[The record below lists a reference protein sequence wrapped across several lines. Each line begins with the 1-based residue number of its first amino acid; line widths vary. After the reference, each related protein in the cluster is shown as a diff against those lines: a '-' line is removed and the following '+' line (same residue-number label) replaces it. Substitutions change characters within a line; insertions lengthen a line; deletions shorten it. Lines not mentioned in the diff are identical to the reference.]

1 MLYQTV
7 FERYEIKYMISKEEK
22 EKILDLFSGHMVL
35 DQYGRTNIRNVY
47 YDTENHR
54 LIRRSLEKPFYKEK
68 LRTRS
73 YNPVGKDDMIFIELK
88 KKYNSV
94 VYKRRMAMAEG
105 EAEYCLNNGKSFKS
119 RDQIPLEIDSFRNFY
134 GHLEPSVFISYER
147 EAYYDLSGGSFKI
160 NSKDDGLSSSGY
172 TKIEGGTFDI
182 STEAADDSTSAKGI
196 KSDGDMN
203 IDGGTFKINSS
214 DDSFHSN
221 SNITF
226 AGGDV
231 TAESGDDG
239 FHADADLTVK
249 TGNIQVTDSYEGLEG
264 QNVYISGGEISVKAS
279 DDGINAAGGNDS
291 SGFGK
296 MGDDM
301 FASEDSEI
309 VISGGKIDIDV
320 DGDGIDSN
328 GSLTVSGGET
338 YVFGPTNDGNG
349 ALDYNSSAKI
359 TGGKFIALGS
369 AGMAMNFGTDSTQ
382 GSMLVSI
389 SGSAGTEL
397 TAKDNSGNT
406 ILSCTPEKSYSC
418 AVISCPE
425 IKKGGTYT
433 VSSGG
438 NSSSVTMSSLVYSD
452 SGVGANQPGGNTGGP
467 GGGHMMGRPR

>member
-147 EAYYDLSGGSFKI
+147 EAYYDLS
-160 NSKDDGLSSSGY
+160 
-172 TKIEGGTFDI
+172 
-182 STEAADDSTSAKGI
+182 
-196 KSDGDMN
+196 DGDMN
-203 IDGGTFKINSS
+203 IDGGTFKIKSS

-309 VISGGKIDIDV
+309 VISGGKIDIDA

>member
-1 MLYQTV
+1 MSYQTV

-147 EAYYDLSGGSFKI
+147 EAYYDL
-160 NSKDDGLSSSGY
+160 
-172 TKIEGGTFDI
+172 
-182 STEAADDSTSAKGI
+182 
-196 KSDGDMN
+196 SDGDMN